1 MNKENKP
8 VYKLIGKDAIPFVG
22 WEKYLKRT
30 KNESEAARN
39 FDEYWFGNIV
49 PRISLLT
56 LYNTVVCTGI
66 IGGMTKG
73 IEALFEKVL

>member
-1 MNKENKP
+1 

-39 FDEYWFGNIV
+39 FDEYYPGDES
-49 PRISLLT
+49 PS
-56 LYNTVVCTGI
+56 TVKNCV
-66 IGGMTKG
+66 
-73 IEALFEKVL
+73 